1 LTVLRRQLASALLA
15 GRHSLKEHAT
25 DIPEQICI
33 TRDNVQVGVDGVVYL
48 QVLDPE
54 ARILRTCYP
63 RQLTRTRSILQAARQ
78 SRAPDWR
85 LNAWKKRTGPE
96 A

>member
-1 LTVLRRQLASALLA
+1 MTVLRRRLASALLA

-63 RQLTRTRSILQAARQ
+63 RQLTRHAVDIAGRPAIEGT
-78 SRAPDWR
+78 
-85 LNAWKKRTGPE
+85 
-96 A
+96 